1 VDSSRLDFPQ
11 VSWLRLPA
19 QQRLGVTDLVFFNNQ
34 MALQVL
40 YFLGFFFCKL
50 ACFGYKSILLFW
62 FQRIVKV
69 SLLCLQSEQCML
81 FAPADLLLD
90 CSLHTVM
97 NQEVSTHT
105 TTATTSSRAAIIV
118 IDQGLAA
125 VLAMLEPR
133 QRSAPSTLHTYVVEG
148 GVKINE
154 L

>member
-1 VDSSRLDFPQ
+1 M
-11 VSWLRLPA
+11 
-19 QQRLGVTDLVFFNNQ
+19 VFFNDQ

-50 ACFGYKSILLFW
+50 ACFGYKSIHLFW

-81 FAPADLLLD
+81 SAPADLLLD

-105 TTATTSSRAAIIV
+105 TTATTSARAAIIA

-154 L
+154 H

>member
-1 VDSSRLDFPQ
+1 MAVDSSRLDFPQ

-125 VLAMLEPR
+125 VLAIHQPL
-133 QRSAPSTLHTYVVEG
+133 QRSPTTLLHRYVSEEG
-148 GVKINE
+148 GPKQ
-154 L
+154 